1 MCTKF
6 ILRLLKILLITQVHH
21 CAYAQL
27 TISSTH
33 TSITTNFND
42 WFGNLPSGFSQ
53 TGNGATY
60 IGTTASTTGGTYA
73 IALSGFGWQASSS
86 ANSIVLTGQ
95 YLNKTGCI
103 IQSLSIQYEAFEIS
117 NRTARNP
124 GWTVS
129 SNAGNF
135 SSLNWSYNS
144 ISRADSPDL
153 IISTITGLNIPNDS
167 TFTISWASDRGAGTG
182 SSPLI
187 GLNNIS
193 IRANISTTPSAPNI
207 TQIQAKNESLAI
219 HFSPPTCDGGHT
231 INNYSFST
239 DDGITWTTP
248 STAITSAPLIIQN
261 LVNGVQYAVKI
272 RAINSQGSGSAS
284 QTVQKTPGIKLL
296 DTVGGYEYFE
306 QFNSFTTLPTGIVV
320 SDPTYIGNWSSG
332 VTTGLRGNAGI
343 LGYQHSNN
351 SGNFEIVLQLENNTG
366 DTVKRFCFAYTGFT
380 ARTNENRS
388 PEWTVRINGEEISAL
403 NYSTSVLS
411 AQRKCHCLEG
421 LNIAPTQGLEVTWK
435 SDRGFNS
442 TTGASKQ
449 IGIGALYYGTKL
461 PGLSLTTQDS
471 SFNIDF
477 DSSFSGI
484 NNGKFAGTGF
494 SPTPAQGQLN
504 SHSWSTSGW
513 SDGRILFGKNGTSG
527 DFAQGNSG
535 GGVTASGIYAFYTSS
550 QNSSLGVQPGTGDF
564 IPGHLTLCSH
574 NATHKSI
581 DSINIAYSMFIRND
595 QNRSNQITL
604 SYSLNNE
611 DFTMVANSIST
622 SEEQADTAIIWKK
635 YQFAHQIKEISIPP
649 NGFIYFRWTGNDY
662 AGSGSRDEFALD
674 DIQITCNPSNSKIP
688 LNGHYYQLTSD
699 ALTSQTSDIT
709 IQNKLQLN
717 TQQHLL
723 NSYKLTIQSD
733 SLICTNCQ
741 IDASSHGAQLILKS
755 KIPHKLPA
763 LKHRKINA
771 LSLQGSGGAILIEPI
786 TIDSMLELNDGK
798 IILQTNDLRFK
809 DVIGGNDSS
818 YICTNSNGRA
828 ISMVYTQEQA
838 FPIGNS
844 SYNPLKI
851 TNNTGVS
858 DTFAIRVLDE
868 VYSQGLTGSIVQDPR
883 VKRTWDIEKRINKS
897 ANSGQGVDLEFSWLP
912 QDTAGALQSPSLYHY
927 DSPNWFVQTGNTT
940 LTQNTLV
947 YTGYMGNFS
956 PFAIA
961 EINSILPLTF
971 HFFNVN
977 YCTENDYHC
986 LHWKIED
993 TSKLLETAKQLSI
1006 VRWENA
1012 GEYWKIIGNVSLR
1025 ATSFTDIHPQRGQK
1039 NNYRLSLK
1047 NEGGISY
1054 SDIISIEAKDKAQW
1068 NIYPNPVSQGE
1079 KLNITNNFATQKSI
1093 PFLITDKLGRK
1104 IAEGLTDLNQIT
1116 TELEIELPSLSPGI
1130 YTLHLQL
1137 TELHKKTQT
1146 LMVH

>member
-1 MCTKF
+1 MCMKF
-6 ILRLLKILLITQVHH
+6 ILRIFNILIMLQLHLCVQ
-21 CAYAQL
+21 AQL
-27 TISSTH
+27 NINNAH

-42 WFGNLPSGFSQ
+42 WFGNLPAGFSQ
-53 TGNGATY
+53 SGNGATY
-60 IGTTASTTGGTYA
+60 IGSTASTTGGTYA

-86 ANSIVLTGQ
+86 ANSIVLTGH
-95 YLNKTGCI
+95 YRNKTGCV
-103 IQSLSIQYEAFEIS
+103 IQTLSVQYEAFEIS

-124 GWTVS
+124 GWTVG

-135 SSLNWSYNS
+135 TSLNWNYNS

-153 IISTITGLNIPNDS
+153 IISTISGLNIANDS
-167 TFTISWASDRGAGTG
+167 TFTISWSSDRGTGTG

-193 IRANISTTPSAPNI
+193 VRANISTTPSAPNI

-219 HFSPPTCDGGHT
+219 HFTPPTCDGGHT

-239 DDGITWTTP
+239 DDGLTWTTP
-248 STAITSAPLIIQN
+248 STAVTSSPLTIQN
-261 LVNGVQYAVKI
+261 LTNGAQYAVKI
-272 RAINSQGSGSAS
+272 RAINSQGAGNAS
-284 QTVQKTPGIKLL
+284 QTIQKTPGIKLL
-296 DTVGGYEYFE
+296 DTIGGFEYFE
-306 QFNSFTTLPTGIVV
+306 QFNSFSTLPTGIVV
-320 SDPTYIGNWSSG
+320 NDRNYIGNWNSG

-380 ARTNENRS
+380 ARANENRS
-388 PEWTVRINGEEISAL
+388 PEWTVRINGEAISAL

-411 AQRKCHCLEG
+411 AQRKCHCMEG
-421 LNIAPTQGLEVTWK
+421 LNIAPTQGLEVTWQ

-442 TTGASKQ
+442 STGASKQ
-449 IGIGALYYGTKL
+449 IGIGALYFGTKL

-484 NNGKFAGTGF
+484 NNGKFTGTGF

-504 SHSWSTSGW
+504 SHSWSTGGW
-513 SDGRILFGKNGTSG
+513 SDGRILFGNSGTNG
-527 DFAQGNSG
+527 DFAQGNSS
-535 GGVTASGIYAFYTSS
+535 GGVTTSGIYAFYTRT

-564 IPGHLTLCSH
+564 IPGHLTLCTH
-574 NATHKSI
+574 NATHKAI
-581 DSINIAYSMFIRND
+581 DSMHIAYSIFIRND

-604 SYSLNNE
+604 SYSLNNV
-611 DFTMVANSIST
+611 DFTMVSQSIST
-622 SEEQADTAIIWKK
+622 SGEQADTAIIWKK
-635 YQFAHQIKEISIPP
+635 YQFAHQIKEVSIPP
-649 NGFIYFRWTGNDY
+649 YGFIYFRWTGNDY
-662 AGSGSRDEFALD
+662 TGSGSRDEFAID
-674 DIQITCNPSNSKIP
+674 DIQITCNPNSSNIP
-688 LNGHYYQLTSD
+688 LSGHYYQLTSD
-699 ALTSQTSDIT
+699 ATTIQTSDIS

-723 NSYKLTIQSD
+723 KSYKLTIESD

-771 LSLQGSGGAILIEPI
+771 LSLQGSGGAILIEPL

-798 IILQTNDLRFK
+798 IILQANDLRFN
-809 DVIGGNDSS
+809 DVQGGNDSS
-818 YICTNSNGRA
+818 YICTNSYGRA

-851 TNNTGVS
+851 TNNTSAS

-868 VYSQGLTGSIVQDPR
+868 VFSQGLTGSIVLDPR

-912 QDTAGALQSPSLYHY
+912 QDTSGALQSPSLYHY

-940 LTQNTLV
+940 HSQNTLR
-947 YTGYMGNFS
+947 YSGYMGDFS

-971 HFFNVN
+971 HFFTVN
-977 YCTENDYHC
+977 YCTENDFHC
-986 LHWKIED
+986 LNWKTED
-993 TSKLLETAKQLSI
+993 TNKLIETAKQLAI
-1006 VRWENA
+1006 ERWEHT
-1012 GEYWKIIGNVSLR
+1012 GKYWKIIGNVS
-1025 ATSFTDIHPQRGQK
+1025 AKASSFTDTNPQRGQK
-1039 NNYRLSLK
+1039 NSYRLSQQT
-1047 NEGGISY
+1047 EGGISY
-1054 SDIISIEAKDKAQW
+1054 SNIIYIEAKDKAQW
-1068 NIYPNPVSQGE
+1068 NFYPNPISQGE
-1079 KLNITNNFATQKSI
+1079 KLYISNSYVTQASI
-1093 PFLITDKLGRK
+1093 PFFITDKLGRK
-1104 IAEGLTDLNQIT
+1104 IAEGLTDSKQTTNQ
-1116 TELEIELPSLSPGI
+1116 LEIQLPSLSPGI
-1130 YTLHLQL
+1130 YNLHLQL
-1137 TELHKKTQT
+1137 TALHKKTQT
-1146 LMVH
+1146 LIVH